1 MTGSA
6 LTDASSLGSEPCWW
20 GVKPSRK
27 ELGNSEAAL
36 GLLALRLALRC
47 TPQELGICTRTMAA
61 IFSATMV
68 VHTSTFSS
76 ASQSAPQELGAA
88 LFPPPREWPW
98 RGAHRTASPGRRP
111 AVFWQR
117 LAERRAGDLQPS
129 GPPELAQDRR
139 GGVSAELRRWPH
151 QYRRYVVTSVPSC

>member
-1 MTGSA
+1 M
-6 LTDASSLGSEPCWW
+6 
-20 GVKPSRK
+20 VKPSRK
-27 ELGNSEAAL
+27 ELGNSEAAS
-36 GLLALRLALRC
+36 GLLVPRFALRR
-47 TPQELGICTRTMAA
+47 TPQELGTACAPWL
-61 IFSATMV
+61 
-68 VHTSTFSS
+68 SS
-76 ASQSAPQELGAA
+76 LWPPWLYKPLLSLRPLTGAPQELGVTS
-88 LFPPPREWPW
+88 FPPPREWPW